1 MSCGKKAI
9 WMQDMFGAYKVK
21 LLKIQNSYI
30 GKHKMMV
37 PLFLI
42 ILSISVQKRINKN
55 YLNSVKKSTEEMI
68 SYKQLIAL
76 FSVLRLGWKAKD
88 NNFLFMKN
96 LSMKK
101 LHNLQYKLTK
111 LHLKN

>member
-1 MSCGKKAI
+1 MSCGKRAI

-21 LLKIQNSYI
+21 FLKILNSHI

-37 PLFLI
+37 SLFLI
-42 ILSISVQKRINKN
+42 ILSISVQKRINKKF
-55 YLNSVKKSTEEMI
+55 LISVKKSTEEMI
-68 SYKQLIAL
+68 LYNQLIAL
-76 FSVLRLGWKAKD
+76 FSVLKLGWKIKD
-88 NNFLFMKN
+88 YNFLLMKK